1 MSRAELLELRWPRRF
16 ATWALRAGRLRQAVL
31 FVAVAMLFSTAS
43 AFVVSRTVRVE
54 DLVFGPTRSP
64 AVDTLVGAIGIER
77 TAVLVYL
84 LERSFDALVIAS
96 ALTPIFLVL
105 LGSSAMHA
113 AARLRALRGHPYLP
127 LLVLFAYAEVVY
139 QIPTSVAAIVFT
151 GPASAV
157 ASAVSL
163 VTLIWFAFVVHRGIS
178 LHYAVSGGEA
188 VAIFLIGALV
198 FYLLPLLLIGGTL
211 VAIVVAAA
219 ILQYF

>member
-1 MSRAELLELRWPRRF
+1 
-16 ATWALRAGRLRQAVL
+16 
-31 FVAVAMLFSTAS
+31 MLFATAS
-43 AFVVSRTVRVE
+43 AYVVSRTVRVE

-64 AVDTLVGAIGIER
+64 AIDTLVGVIGIER

-113 AARLRALRGHPYLP
+113 AARLRGLRGHPYRP
-127 LLVLFAYAEVVY
+127 FLLLFAYAELVY
-139 QIPTSVAAIVFT
+139 QIPTSLAAIQFT
-151 GPASAV
+151 GSASGI

-163 VTLIWFAFVVHRGIS
+163 LMLIWFAFVVHRGIK
-178 LHYAVSGGEA
+178 LHYDVSGDRA
-188 VAIFLIGALV
+188 LAILLIGAIV

-219 ILQYF
+219 VLQYF